1 MTSTSSDV
9 QSRSI
14 GGSLKSSEA
23 SAEVAAGPVTV
34 WPAPESVVSAVV
46 AELAGFEPADELVDE
61 PVDDELDEAG
71 IAFPAAAALALAA
84 ASAAALRADPHFQ
97 CLPAGTVG
105 LNFGPPTSGI

>member
-1 MTSTSSDV
+1 MTSTSSGV

-23 SAEVAAGPVTV
+23 SAEVAAGPMTD

-46 AELAGFEPADELVDE
+46 AELAGFEPAGELVDD
-61 PVDDELDEAG
+61 DDELDWAVV
-71 IAFPAAAALALAA
+71 AFSAAAALALAA